1 MLILGDQSDEGEPA
15 ARRLLAST
23 LRPCASGGYIW
34 MGYSGQIRF
43 FFFLFVLSLGVLRFY
58 YSISSPHRPFF
69 RRASPDLY
77 PPHVISPILRASS
90 DSSSFLCCSES
101 LNRAFRSCQPSS
113 SSSFSVFSSAAS
125 FRPALLL
132 SCASLTVLKC
142 QDRLGVITLPPSRS
156 LSTSV

>member
-1 MLILGDQSDEGEPA
+1 MRPVAIYGWDIPARFVSFSSSSSSRWGFFDFITPFLHLI
-15 ARRLLAST
+15 
-23 LRPCASGGYIW
+23 
-34 MGYSGQIRF
+34 
-43 FFFLFVLSLGVLRFY
+43 V
-58 YSISSPHRPFF
+58 PFF
-69 RRASPDLY
+69 GRASPDLY

-132 SCASLTVLKC
+132 FCASLTVLKC